1 MKQRNRI
8 AKAMSRQQL
17 DKLDCQI
24 LEMLAANAR
33 VPFLEI
39 ARECGVSGASVHQR
53 IQKLTAMGVVR
64 GFETLIDPAA
74 LGYETCAYIG
84 LCLNNPHETDKVVE
98 MLREIPEVVEC
109 SLTTGHYDILVK
121 VFARNNAHL
130 FDIIHN
136 RISPSGIGRT
146 ETLICFRDGIH
157 RQPVINTDSK

>member
-1 MKQRNRI
+1 MRWNVVCFGNNCYFCSVNTRMKQRNRI

-64 GFETLIDPAA
+64 GFETLIV
-74 LGYETCAYIG
+74 LKSI
-84 LCLNNPHETDKVVE
+84 
-98 MLREIPEVVEC
+98 C
-109 SLTTGHYDILVK
+109 SLSFRLWQPK
-121 VFARNNAHL
+121 
-130 FDIIHN
+130 
-136 RISPSGIGRT
+136 
-146 ETLICFRDGIH
+146 TL
-157 RQPVINTDSK
+157 